1 MICNSNKLINKISK
15 TVFSTSNYQLQACNN
30 WVREQA
36 NHSKENSHTALAKIF
51 RKINI
56 NTKVKARIRHKD
68 WVNKFWIVNNI
79 AEEIKGSWPGIEII
93 FQIKKLIHLILA
105 MQIKILLE
113 IIFRLN
119 LEDFLSRQGKYKTS
133 FQKAIFK

>member
-1 MICNSNKLINKISK
+1 MICNSNKLINNNSK

-36 NHSKENSHTALAKIF
+36 NHSKENSHTALEKIS

-68 WVNKFWIVNNI
+68 WVNKLWIVNNI
-79 AEEIKGSWPGIEII
+79 AEEIKG
-93 FQIKKLIHLILA
+93 
-105 MQIKILLE
+105 
-113 IIFRLN
+113 
-119 LEDFLSRQGKYKTS
+119 
-133 FQKAIFK
+133 